1 MDFEE
6 ENQEWTLMQA
16 AKSMEINQLENLLWR
31 DVAGG
36 LVPAQLLAP
45 QAGSA
50 SPRLVRGP
58 QRHGPGNNSLPS
70 AWKGLLS
77 SSVKG
82 KLKEENQT
90 QYKC

>member
-1 MDFEE
+1 
-6 ENQEWTLMQA
+6 MQA

-45 QAGSA
+45 QAGSPAAASA

-58 QRHGPGNNSLPS
+58 QHHGPGNNSLPS
-70 AWKGLLS
+70 VWNGLLS

-90 QYKC
+90 QYKR